1 MSDNKDDNGI
11 KRGCVVYGQED
22 KDREV
27 HEEEKY
33 YVEEVEEEKEIEV
46 HEDKKYYAEE

>member
-1 MSDNKDDNGI
+1 M
-11 KRGCVVYGQED
+11 
-22 KDREV
+22 